1 MSESLS
7 PEQVGAA
14 LGRIERIANLTDS
27 RFRIPVIGVRFGI
40 DALIGLIPVLGD
52 GLSALIALYLFFEA
66 VRLGVP
72 WPVRLRMLF
81 NIAFDFFVGLV
92 PLLGDFL
99 DVAFRAN
106 QRNTLLL
113 REWLSGQEAPV
124 EQPAVGSASL
134 PVLLSI
140 LVVLICAWTSYL
152 LWQALSAG

>member
-81 NIAFDFFVGLV
+81 NID
-92 PLLGDFL
+92 
-99 DVAFRAN
+99 RK
-106 QRNTLLL
+106 
-113 REWLSGQEAPV
+113 S
-124 EQPAVGSASL
+124 
-134 PVLLSI
+134 
-140 LVVLICAWTSYL
+140 VV
-152 LWQALSAG
+152 

>member
-1 MSESLS
+1 MSQKLT
-7 PEQVGAA
+7 PEQIDAA
-14 LGRIERIANLTDS
+14 FGRIERLADLTDS

-52 GLSALIALYLFFEA
+52 GVSALIALYLFFEA

-106 QRNTLLL
+106 QRNTRLL
-113 REWLSGQEAPV
+113 RDWLAQQQVPAPQSG
-124 EQPAVGSASL
+124 VGSAGV
-134 PVLLSI
+134 PVLLSV
-140 LVVLICAWTSYL
+140 LVVSVCAWVSYL
-152 LWQALSAG
+152 LWQALSAS